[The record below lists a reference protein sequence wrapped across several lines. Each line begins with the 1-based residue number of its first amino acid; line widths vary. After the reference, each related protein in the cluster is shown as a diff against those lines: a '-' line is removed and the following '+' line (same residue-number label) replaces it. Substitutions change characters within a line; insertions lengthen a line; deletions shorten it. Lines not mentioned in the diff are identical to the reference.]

1 VGGIC
6 VQGGSNGAAMEMQS
20 RCMGVEKRDVRE
32 ISLVS
37 LFDNV
42 CRTFVLF
49 VSNLTFMKR
58 DFIAVL
64 KPFFVLASDGGSS
77 VNAFRAYFA
86 PLFAF
91 TRRACSVY
99 FLKKRRKMRFAF
111 ADAAL

>member
-1 VGGIC
+1 M
-6 VQGGSNGAAMEMQS
+6 QGGSNGVAKEMQS
-20 RCMGVEKRDVRE
+20 RCIGVEKRDVRE
-32 ISLVS
+32 ISLVG

-77 VNAFRAYFA
+77 VHAFGAYFG

-91 TRRACSVY
+91 TRRPCSVY
-99 FLKKRRKMRFAF
+99 FLRKSRKMRFAF